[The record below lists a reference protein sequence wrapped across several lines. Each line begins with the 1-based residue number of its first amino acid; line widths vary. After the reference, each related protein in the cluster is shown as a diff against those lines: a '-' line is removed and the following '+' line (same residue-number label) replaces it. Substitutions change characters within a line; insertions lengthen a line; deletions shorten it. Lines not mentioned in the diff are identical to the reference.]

1 MKCLF
6 LLTMGALVLAA
17 APASAGGLSGQY
29 IEARTCDIWT
39 APCFANSEMN
49 LTGKNAVM
57 AWKIDKGTVNN
68 VDLKGLGVVAVVA
81 ATDTL
86 GQQQTGPSKAVLI
99 VDSKANKAQR
109 EALIHL
115 AKQQAGDLLK
125 NVLDVQSAS
134 IDLTACE
141 CKDGT
146 CANLKVGKVARIETR
161 CIDTQHDKV
170 CGNES
175 AFYPPLAKN
184 TKAKAAVAVE
194 HSFSGKGFNQN
205 WKEVERRAAYF
216 GPFEVR

>member
-1 MKCLF
+1 MKCCF
-6 LLTMGALVLAA
+6 LLTVGALVLAA
-17 APASAGGLSGQY
+17 SSVSAGGLSGQY

-39 APCFANSEMN
+39 APCFANAEMN

-57 AWKIDKGTVNN
+57 AWKIDKGTLND
-68 VDLKGLGVVAVVA
+68 VDLKGLGVVAVLA
-81 ATDTL
+81 ASDTL
-86 GQQQTGPSKAVLI
+86 GQSQTGPTKAVLI

-109 EALIHL
+109 DALIRL
-115 AKQQAGDLLK
+115 AKQQGGDLLK
-125 NVLDVQSAS
+125 NVLDVQTAS
-134 IDLTACE
+134 IDLTACQ

-146 CANLKVGKVARIETR
+146 CANLKVGTVARIETR
-161 CIDTQHDKV
+161 CIDAQHDKI

-175 AFYPPLAKN
+175 AFYPPLAKD

-194 HSFSGKGFNQN
+194 HSFTGKGFKQT